1 MQDNITD
8 LLSESFDIKISTRR
22 LEKLAKDYQI
32 ETIKAD
38 TEASLIESLRKKNRL
53 LTEQFQSLDT
63 ENKTVRKENALVAEE
78 LVFKK
83 IELARVHDEN
93 EALKQQACELRRVL
107 EVIPGQ
113 IENQVQSD
121 MNILCI
127 KNQSLTQKNAKLQ
140 DQLADMETLVIEMK
154 LKYAQSESDRYSLNQ
169 KLLDLK
175 KWMNKV

>member
-1 MQDNITD
+1 M
-8 LLSESFDIKISTRR
+8 SESFDIKISTRR

-38 TEASLIESLRKKNRL
+38 TEASLIESLRKKNRVL
-53 LTEQFQSLDT
+53 SEQYQLLDT
-63 ENKTVRKENALVAEE
+63 ENKIVQKEHALVADE
-78 LVFKK
+78 LIKKK
-83 IELARVHDEN
+83 IELSRVHDEN
-93 EALKQQACELRRVL
+93 DALLQQATELRRVL
-107 EVIPGQ
+107 QVIPGQ

-121 MNILCI
+121 MNILCV
-127 KNQSLTQKNAKLQ
+127 KNQDLTQKNAQLQ

-175 KWMNKV
+175 KWMKNV